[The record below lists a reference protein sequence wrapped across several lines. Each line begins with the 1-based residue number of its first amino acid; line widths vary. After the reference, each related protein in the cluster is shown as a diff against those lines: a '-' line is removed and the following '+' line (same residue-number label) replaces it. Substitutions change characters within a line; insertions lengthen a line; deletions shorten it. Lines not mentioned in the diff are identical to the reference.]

1 MSLSIQT
8 NVASLNAQ
16 ENLLINTE
24 FQNKTIQQ
32 LTSGYR
38 INNAGDDAAGL
49 AIANGYRDSIAQL
62 NEGVNNGNDGVSQ
75 LQIIDGGLSNI
86 SEILDRL
93 QTLSTESASSTFTGD
108 RATLNNEYQ
117 SLLTEIDRQAA
128 NIGLNSGGA
137 NNTTLNVFIGGGGN
151 VQGNSQVSVDLSG
164 AANQVSAT
172 SLGLAN
178 TNLLAAGSAFG
189 TLDLNNVAGGNVL
202 AAGANG
208 SSQVFTFNLA
218 GGQAVNAT
226 ISSTSSAGISVA
238 DAIQQLNNTTSAYGI
253 TASENVTTGDLLLS
267 SSNAFTASAAAASN
281 ASTGLAN
288 TNDVGT
294 NTALYSVD
302 QGQAQNQPV
311 LAFGGVAAAATET
324 LTFTSGGQST
334 TLNLTNANAGSAATA
349 LQTLNTGLAAL
360 GINAVLGT
368 GGDIEF
374 QSANNFS
381 ITKPDS
387 SAAGVFAA
395 TGAAGTFTDT
405 AETPTVTGTAIGNSL
420 QAITAVTNAVQALG
434 LVQGAV
440 GAGENRLQYAIN
452 LAQSQIT
459 NYTSAESQIRDA
471 NIAQEAANL
480 TQAQVLQQSS
490 IAAMAQANASPQA
503 LLKLLQG

>member
-1 MSLSIQT
+1 M
-8 NVASLNAQ
+8 AQ
-16 ENLLINTE
+16 ENLLTNKE
-24 FQNKTIQQ
+24 FQDKTIER

-38 INNAGDDAAGL
+38 INKAGDDAAGQ
-49 AIANGYRDSIAQL
+49 AIANGYRDNIAQL

-75 LQIIDGGLSNI
+75 LQIIDGGLNNI
-86 SEILDRL
+86 SQILDRL
-93 QTLSTESASSTFTGD
+93 QTLATQSSSSTFTGN
-108 RATLNNEYQ
+108 RTTLNNEYQ

-128 NIGLNSGGA
+128 NVGLNAGGS
-137 NNTTLNVFIGGGGN
+137 NNTTLNVYIGGGGST
-151 VQGNSQVSVDLSG
+151 QSNSQVTVDLSG

-189 TLDLNNVAGGNVL
+189 TLNLNNVAGGVVL

-208 SSQVFTFNLA
+208 STQAFTFNLA
-218 GGQAVNAT
+218 GGQTVNAT
-226 ISSTSSAGISVA
+226 ISSTSASGISVSN
-238 DAIQQLNNTTSAYGI
+238 AIQQLNNTISAYGI
-253 TASENVTTGDLLLS
+253 TASEDPNTGHLLLS
-267 SSNAFTASAAAASN
+267 SSNAFTASAAAATN

-288 TNDVGT
+288 TADAGT
-294 NTALYSVD
+294 NTALYGVD
-302 QGQAQNQPV
+302 QGQGANKPV
-311 LAFGGVAAAATET
+311 LAFAGVAAAATET

-374 QSANNFS
+374 ESANNFTVAKGNS
-381 ITKPDS
+381 V
-387 SAAGVFAA
+387 AAGVFAA
-395 TGAAGTFTDT
+395 TGVAGAFTDT
-405 AETPTVTGTAIGNSL
+405 AETPTVTGSAIGNSL
-420 QAITAVTNAVQALG
+420 QAITAVTSAVQGLG
-434 LVQGAV
+434 LVQGRI
-440 GAGENRLQYAIN
+440 GAGENRLQYSIN

-459 NYTSAESQIRDA
+459 NYSAAESQIRDA
-471 NIAQEAANL
+471 NVAQEAANL

-490 IAAMAQANASPQA
+490 IAAMAQANAAPQA